1 MKIFDSAQGGTISS
15 WEEAQ
20 ESENKLSVGL
30 RVCGTFDGFYLVRSY
45 MSLDSGKFWAQV
57 RDLSCQ

>member
-1 MKIFDSAQGGTISS
+1 MKIFDNAQGGTISS
-15 WEEAQ
+15 WEEEQ
-20 ESENKLSVGL
+20 ESENKLNVGL
-30 RVCGTFDGFYLVRSY
+30 RVCATFNGFYLVRSY

>member
-1 MKIFDSAQGGTISS
+1 MKIFDNAQGGTISS
-15 WEEAQ
+15 WEEEQ

-30 RVCGTFDGFYLVRSY
+30 RVCATFNGFYLVRSY
-45 MSLDSGKFWAQV
+45 LSLDSGKFWAQV